1 MKSILKA
8 AAVAAFGVAALT
20 ACSSPA
26 AAPQSAATATATATA
41 TASPKYEIPE
51 RYTIPTPTAAG
62 QKTYSDIDALHEAFV
77 AAGGTCKD
85 FFKPQLKNA
94 LPKATGK
101 CGTESGAAT
110 MYLLWDSADR
120 DQLVESNRA
129 MAPVAKLPIN
139 MVVGDWWVIESPE
152 AAKVAEALG
161 GTLVDKAPPQGGY
174 SSRGVA
180 ACVAVTAL
188 SHRSPPRAPGLP
200 GRLTPRE
207 DN

>member
-1 MKSILKA
+1 MVLAPLTRRGTTTPMKSILKA

-26 AAPQSAATATATATA
+26 AAPQPAATATATA
-41 TASPKYEIPE
+41 TASPRYEIPE

-94 LPKATGK
+94 LPKETGK
-101 CGTESGAAT
+101 CGTESGATT

-120 DQLVESNRA
+120 NQLVESNRA
-129 MAPVAKLPIN
+129 MSPVSNLPIQ
-139 MVVGDWWVIESPE
+139 MVVGDWWVLDSPD
-152 AAKVAEALG
+152 AAKVAKALG
-161 GTLVDKAPPQGGY
+161 GTLVDK
-174 SSRGVA
+174 
-180 ACVAVTAL
+180 
-188 SHRSPPRAPGLP
+188 
-200 GRLTPRE
+200 
-207 DN
+207 